1 MKLAR
6 RKLLRLAVGAAAL
19 PAVSRI
25 AQAQAYP
32 ARPVHIVV
40 GFRPNGPTDY
50 FAHLIG
56 RWLSERLGQP
66 FFVVN
71 RSGSGSALSIEAVAD
86 APPDGYTLLL
96 LGASA
101 AGSTSLYPNPRFNLI
116 RDIAPVT
123 GIARVPLVMQANTSV
138 PAKTVPELSAYAKG
152 NASGVVMATIGDG
165 TTPHLAGELFNM
177 MATIDLP
184 HVAYSDSSHALNA
197 LLQAQAQVYFG
208 PIAASIGYIRSDKLR
223 ALAVTSATRSD
234 ALPEVPTVAESLP
247 GYEAIGWYGLGAPKN
262 TPSEIIDRL
271 NTEINAALVDP
282 KTKVLFGDLGAEPMP
297 MAPAVFGAF
306 IGEET
311 EKWAK
316 VIKFA
321 NIKPE

>member
-6 RKLLRLAVGAAAL
+6 RRLLHLAAGAAAL

-25 AQAQAYP
+25 ARAQSYP

-66 FFVVN
+66 FIVVN
-71 RSGSGSALSIEAVAD
+71 RSGSDSALSAEAVAD

-96 LGASA
+96 IGASS

-116 RDIAPVT
+116 RDIAPVS
-123 GIARVPLVMQANTSV
+123 GVARVPLVMQANPSI
-138 PAKTVPELSAYAKG
+138 PGKTIPEFIAYAKA
-152 NASGVVMATIGDG
+152 NAAGVVMATIGDG

-184 HVAYSDSSHALNA
+184 HVAYSDSSHAINA
-197 LLQAQAQVYFG
+197 LLQAEAQVYFG
-208 PIAASIGYIRSDKLR
+208 PIAASIGYIRSGKLS
-223 ALAVTSATRSD
+223 ALAVTSATRSE
-234 ALPEVPTVAESLP
+234 ALPEVPTIAESLP
-247 GYEAIGWYGLGAPKN
+247 GYEAVGWYGLAAPKN
-262 TPSEIIDRL
+262 MPSEIIDLL
-271 NTEINAALVDP
+271 NTQINAALVDP
-282 KTKVLFGDLGAEPMP
+282 KTKILLGDLGAEPMS
-297 MAPAVFGAF
+297 MAPVAFGEY
-306 IGEET
+306 IGEEA
-311 EKWAK
+311 EKWSK

>member
-6 RKLLRLAVGAAAL
+6 RKLLHLAAGTAAL
-19 PAVSRI
+19 PAISRI
-25 AQAQAYP
+25 ARAQVYP
-32 ARPVHIVV
+32 ARPVRIVV

-66 FFVVN
+66 FAIVN
-71 RSGSGSALSIEAVAD
+71 RSGSGSELSVEVVAD

-96 LGASA
+96 IGASA
-101 AGSTSLYPNPRFNLI
+101 AVSTSLYPNPKFKLI
-116 RDIAPVT
+116 RDIAPVS
-123 GIARVPLVMQANTSV
+123 GIARVPLVMQANPV
-138 PAKTVPELSAYAKG
+138 IPAKTLPEFIAYAKA
-152 NASGVVMATIGDG
+152 NPSGVVMATIGDG

-177 MATIDLP
+177 MAKVDLP
-184 HVAYSDSSHALNA
+184 HVAFSDSSRALNG
-197 LLQAQAQVYFG
+197 LLQGQAQVYFG

-223 ALAVTSATRSD
+223 AFAVTSATRSD

-247 GYEAIGWYGLGAPKN
+247 GYEAIGWYGLAAPKN
-262 TPSEIIDRL
+262 TPSKIIDML

-282 KTKVLFGDLGAEPMP
+282 KTKVLLGDVGAEPMS
-297 MAPAVFGAF
+297 MAPAVFGTF
-306 IGEET
+306 IGQET

-316 VIKFA
+316 VINFA